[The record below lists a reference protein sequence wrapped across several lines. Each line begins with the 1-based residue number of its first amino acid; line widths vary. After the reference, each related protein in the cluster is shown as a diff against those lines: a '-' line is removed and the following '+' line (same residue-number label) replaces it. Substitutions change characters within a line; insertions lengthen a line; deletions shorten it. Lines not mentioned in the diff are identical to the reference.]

1 MSAYQDF
8 LDRKAQLGQMTGF
21 APLWMPDFLFDFQQA
36 LVDWALRR
44 GRAAI
49 FADCG
54 LGKTPMQLVWA
65 DNVVRQTK
73 RPVLILTPL
82 AVSHQT
88 IKEAEKFNIAA
99 SRCRTGSKP
108 KGIVVT
114 NYERLHYFDP
124 ADFAGCVCDESSIL
138 KAFEGERRQQITGFM
153 RKLQYRLLCT
163 ATAAPNDYIELGTSS
178 EALGELGYT
187 DMLTKF
193 FKNDQHTIKP
203 TRIGYRD
210 KGKDFS
216 AMQESAKWRFKGHAE
231 VPFWRWVCSWAR
243 AVRKPSDLG
252 FSDDRFVLPP
262 LIERD
267 HMIDVDKPAG
277 GMLFSL
283 PAVGLAEQR
292 SERRRTIEERCEKA
306 AALAEAHQGQSISW
320 CHLNDEGNMLER
332 MIHDAYQVSGEDDD
346 DSKEEKFIAFADGQ
360 IRNLVTKGVIG
371 AWGLNF
377 QNCQHMT
384 TFPSHSFEQYYQI
397 VRRCW
402 RFGQRL
408 PVTVDM
414 ITTEG
419 EKSVLKN
426 LQRKAVAADK
436 MFSGLV
442 AHMNEAASIRRHSEF
457 TMRQETPA
465 WL

>member
-1 MSAYQDF
+1 MSDYYSF
-8 LDRKAQLGQMTGF
+8 LDAKAQLGQMDGF
-21 APLWMPDFLFDFQQA
+21 NPVHMPEFLFDFQQS
-36 LVDWALRR
+36 LVDWALRK
-44 GRAAI
+44 GRSAI

-65 DNVVRQTK
+65 DNVVRKTN

-82 AVSHQT
+82 AVSYQT
-88 IKEAEKFNIAA
+88 CMEAEKFGIEATRRIEN
-99 SRCRTGSKP
+99 P
-108 KGIVVT
+108 QGIVVT
-114 NYERLHYFDP
+114 NYEKLKHFNP
-124 ADFAGCVCDESSIL
+124 NDFAGVVCDESGIL
-138 KAFEGERRQQITGFM
+138 KNFEGERRKQITDFM
-153 RKLQYRLLCT
+153 KKMQYRLLCT

-187 DMLTKF
+187 DMLTRF
-193 FKNDQHTIKP
+193 FKNAQGTIKP
-203 TRIGYRD
+203 VTYRNR
-210 KGKDFS
+210 GKDFKI
-216 AMQESAKWRFKGHAE
+216 AEEGAKWRFKGHAE

-252 FSDDRFVLPP
+252 FADDRYILPP

-267 HMIDVDKPAG
+267 FMIDVDKPAEG
-277 GMLFSL
+277 FLFSL

-292 SERRRTIEERCEKA
+292 SERRRTIDERCEKSA
-306 AALAEAHQGQSISW
+306 ELALAHKGQTISW
-320 CHLNDEGNMLER
+320 CHLNSEADML
-332 MIHDAYQVSGEDDD
+332 IKLIPGSLQVSGH
-346 DSKEEKFIAFADGQ
+346 DSDEAKEEKFIAFSKGELKK
-360 IRNLVTKGVIG
+360 LVTKPTIG

-384 TFPSHSFEQYYQI
+384 TFPSHSFEQYYQTI
-397 VRRCW
+397 RRCW
-402 RFGQRL
+402 RFGQTK

-419 EKSVLKN
+419 EKSVLQN

-436 MFSGLV
+436 MFAGLV
-442 AHMNEAASIRRHSEF
+442 EHMQESMNIARASEF
-457 TMRQETPA
+457 SKKQELPE

>member
-1 MSAYQDF
+1 MNAHVDYRSF
-8 LDRKAQLGQMTGF
+8 LDRKAQLGQMAGF
-21 APLWMPDFLFDFQQA
+21 EPVEIPNFLFGFQKT
-36 LVDWALRR
+36 LVDWALRK

-65 DNVVRQTK
+65 DNVVRQTN

-88 IKEAEKFNIAA
+88 AAEAEKFGIEVTRKVENP
-99 SRCRTGSKP
+99 S
-108 KGIVVT
+108 GIVVA
-114 NYERLHYFDP
+114 NYEKLHHFDP
-124 ADFAGCVCDESSIL
+124 DAFSGCVCDESGIL
-138 KAFEGERRQQITGFM
+138 KNFEGERRQQITEFM
-153 RKLQYRLLCT
+153 KKLQYRLLCT

-187 DMLTKF
+187 DMLTRF
-193 FKNDQHTIKP
+193 FKNDQHTVKP
-203 TRIGYRD
+203 MTYRH
-210 KGKDFS
+210 KGSDFKRL
-216 AMQESAKWRFKGHAE
+216 EEGAKWRFKGHAE
-231 VPFWRWVCSWAR
+231 VPFWRWVSSWAR
-243 AVRKPSDLG
+243 AVRRPSDLG
-252 FSDDRFVLPP
+252 FDDDGFILPS

-267 HMIDVDKPAG
+267 FMIEIDKPAD

-292 SERRRTIEERCEKA
+292 SERRRTMQERCEKA
-306 AALAEAHQGQSISW
+306 AELAGAHAGQSISW
-320 CHLNDEGNMLER
+320 CHLNQEGDLLER
-332 MIHDAYQVSGEDDD
+332 MISGATQISGADADEA
-346 DSKEEKFIAFADGQ
+346 KEEKFIAFSNGE
-360 IRNLVTKGVIG
+360 IRKLVTKGVIG

-377 QNCQHMT
+377 QQCQHMT

-402 RFGQRL
+402 RFGQKL

-426 LQRKAVAADK
+426 LQRKAAAADK
-436 MFSGLV
+436 MFAGLIQ
-442 AHMNEAASIRRHSEF
+442 HMDQSSTISRYSEF
-457 TMRQETPA
+457 RSAQEVPS